1 MIAQFYVRDNNILVY
16 IIDVSFEVVCILA
29 VLKLCLVPIEGYFT
43 RSTWLWYVI
52 LLSRYFLQHDDGI
65 NVFNLEHRLVECVVF

>member
-43 RSTWLWYVI
+43 RST
-52 LLSRYFLQHDDGI
+52 
-65 NVFNLEHRLVECVVF
+65 